1 VSRAYRPAD
10 FEAFLRKHSDS
21 SPSRQSE
28 QADRAQMDR
37 GSRASSHGD
46 RQSRDQRDSNRD
58 NSDRF
63 RTTYRQRNR
72 EYSLRESEVRT
83 LVELG
88 KFRVV
93 PTDDL
98 ARLGYRGDRSR
109 MENDVQ
115 HLRHQGLV
123 EQRSIERHESYSKQ
137 VFTLTKEGHKLL
149 SEQNL
154 IPDRQAIYHG
164 FVKAKEARHDSD
176 LYRLYHKVAKEV
188 DRVGGKVRRV
198 VLDYELKREL
208 YKKLS
213 RIPPDRNLAYER
225 IRLASEYDLNVV
237 KDKIPVPDL
246 RIEYEDE
253 CRDIHRLDLEIATR
267 DYRPQ
272 GLAEKA
278 KAGFHL
284 FARPQDHPK
293 LRRVLDTHE
302 ITAEIFA
309 L

>member
-1 VSRAYRPAD
+1 MSRTYHISD
-10 FEAFLRKHSDS
+10 FAAFLRKYGDS
-21 SPSRQSE
+21 ARDRGGWEESLRYDNRPSRP
-28 QADRAQMDR
+28 DR
-37 GSRASSHGD
+37 GTNQEFRQPQNGDDRSRTA
-46 RQSRDQRDSNRD
+46 
-58 NSDRF
+58 
-63 RTTYRQRNR
+63 YRVRNR
-72 EYSLRESEVRT
+72 EYSLRDSAVET
-83 LVELG
+83 LADVG
-88 KFRVV
+88 KFRMV
-93 PTDDL
+93 PADDL
-98 ARLGYRGDRSR
+98 ARFGYRGDYSR

-115 HLRHQGLV
+115 NLRRNGLI
-123 EQRSIERHESYSKQ
+123 EQRSIEGHESYSKK
-137 VFTLTKEGHKLL
+137 VLTLTKDGHNLL
-149 SEQNL
+149 SRHNL
-154 IPDRQAIYHG
+154 ISDRQSIYHG
-164 FVKAKEARHDSD
+164 FVKPKEARHDAE

-213 RIPPDRNLAYER
+213 RVPPDKNLTYER
-225 IRLASEYDLNVV
+225 IRLASEYDLKVV
-237 KDKIPVPDL
+237 KHKIPVPDL

-284 FARPQDHPK
+284 FARPQDLPK

>member
-1 VSRAYRPAD
+1 M
-10 FEAFLRKHSDS
+10 
-21 SPSRQSE
+21 
-28 QADRAQMDR
+28 DRA
-37 GSRASSHGD
+37 SRASSSGD
-46 RQSRDQRDSNRD
+46 RRSRDQRTSNRD

-63 RTTYRQRNR
+63 RTTYRDRNR

-83 LVELG
+83 LIELG

-93 PTDDL
+93 PADDL
-98 ARLGYRGDRSR
+98 AWLGYRGDRSR

-115 HLRHQGLV
+115 HLRHQGLI
-123 EQRSIERHESYSKQ
+123 EQRSIEGHESFSKQ
-137 VFTLTKEGHKLL
+137 VFTLTKEGHYLL
-149 SEQNL
+149 SRQNL
-154 IPDRQAIYHG
+154 IPDRQATYHG
-164 FVKAKEARHDSD
+164 FVKAKEARHDAD
-176 LYRLYHKVAKEV
+176 LYRLYHKVAKEI

-208 YKKLS
+208 YRKLS
-213 RIPPDRNLAYER
+213 QVDPNKKLAYER
-225 IRLASEYDLNVV
+225 IQLASEYDLKVV
-237 KDKIPVPDL
+237 NDKIPVPDL

-253 CRDIHRLDLEIATR
+253 CRDVHRLDLEIATR

-284 FARPQDHPK
+284 FARPQDHAK

>member
-1 VSRAYRPAD
+1 
-10 FEAFLRKHSDS
+10 
-21 SPSRQSE
+21 
-28 QADRAQMDR
+28 M
-37 GSRASSHGD
+37 
-46 RQSRDQRDSNRD
+46 
-58 NSDRF
+58 
-63 RTTYRQRNR
+63 
-72 EYSLRESEVRT
+72 RESEVQT
-83 LVELG
+83 LIEVG
-88 KFRVV
+88 KFRLIPV
-93 PTDDL
+93 DDL
-98 ARLGYRGDRSR
+98 ARLGYRGDSAR

-115 HLRHQGLV
+115 NLRRNGLI
-123 EQRSIERHESYSKQ
+123 EQRSIEGHESYSKQ
-137 VFTLTKEGHKLL
+137 IFTLSKEGHKLL
-149 SEQNL
+149 SERNL
-154 IPDRQAIYHG
+154 IPDRQTIYHG
-164 FVKAKEARHDSD
+164 FVKAKEARHDAD
-176 LYRLYHKVAKEV
+176 LYRLYHKVAREV

-213 RIPPDRNLAYER
+213 RIPPDKNLAYER

-237 KDKIPVPDL
+237 KHKIPVPDL

>member
-1 VSRAYRPAD
+1 MSRAYHISD
-10 FEAFLRKHSDS
+10 FAAFLRKYGDS
-21 SPSRQSE
+21 GRDRKGREESARDDNRPSRP
-28 QADRAQMDR
+28 DR
-37 GSRASSHGD
+37 GTNQEFRQQQNGDDRSR
-46 RQSRDQRDSNRD
+46 
-58 NSDRF
+58 
-63 RTTYRQRNR
+63 TIYRVRHR
-72 EYSLRESEVRT
+72 EYSLRESEVQT
-83 LVELG
+83 LADVG
-88 KFRVV
+88 KFRML
-93 PTDDL
+93 PADDL
-98 ARLGYRGDRSR
+98 ARFAYGGDRAR
-109 MENDVQ
+109 MESDVRS
-115 HLRHQGLV
+115 LRRQGLI
-123 EQRSIERHESYSKQ
+123 EQRSIEGHESYSKQ
-137 VFTLTKEGHKLL
+137 VFVLTKEGHKFL
-149 SEQNL
+149 SREKL
-154 IPDRQAIYHG
+154 TPDRQAIYHG
-164 FVKAKEARHDSD
+164 FVKAKEARHDAD
-176 LYRLYHKVAKEV
+176 LYRLNHKVAKEI

-208 YKKLS
+208 NTKLS
-213 RIPPDRNLAYER
+213 QVDPNKKLAYER
-225 IRLASEYDLNVV
+225 IQLASEYDLKVV
-237 KDKIPVPDL
+237 KDKIPIPDL

>member
-1 VSRAYRPAD
+1 
-10 FEAFLRKHSDS
+10 
-21 SPSRQSE
+21 
-28 QADRAQMDR
+28 MDR
-37 GSRASSHGD
+37 GSHASSHDDHQG
-46 RQSRDQRDSNRD
+46 RDQRDSNRD

-63 RTTYRQRNR
+63 RIPYRDRNR

-83 LVELG
+83 LIELG

-93 PTDDL
+93 PADDL
-98 ARLGYRGDRSR
+98 ARLGYTGDRSR
-109 MENDVQ
+109 MESDVQ
-115 HLRHQGLV
+115 HLRHQGLI
-123 EQRSIERHESYSKQ
+123 EQRSIEGHESYSKQ
-137 VFTLTKEGHKLL
+137 VFTLTKEGHNLL
-149 SEQNL
+149 SRQNL
-154 IPDRQAIYHG
+154 IPDRQATYHG
-164 FVKAKEARHDSD
+164 FVKAKEARHDAD
-176 LYRLYHKVAKEV
+176 LYRLYHKVAKEI

-208 YKKLS
+208 YRKLS
-213 RIPPDRNLAYER
+213 QVDPNKKLAYER
-225 IRLASEYDLNVV
+225 IRLASEYDLKVV
-237 KDKIPVPDL
+237 NDKIPVPDL
-246 RIEYEDE
+246 RVEYEDE

-284 FARPQDHPK
+284 FARPQDHAK

>member
-1 VSRAYRPAD
+1 MSRTYHISD
-10 FEAFLRKHSDS
+10 FAAFLRKYGDS
-21 SPSRQSE
+21 GR
-28 QADRAQMDR
+28 DR
-37 GSRASSHGD
+37 GGREESTRDDNRSSRPD
-46 RQSRDQRDSNRD
+46 RGTNQQFRQPQNGH
-58 NSDRF
+58 DRS
-63 RTTYRQRNR
+63 RTTYRVRNR
-72 EYSLRESEVRT
+72 EYSLRESEVQT
-83 LVELG
+83 LIEVG

-93 PTDDL
+93 PADDL
-98 ARLGYRGDRSR
+98 ASLGYRGDRSR
-109 MENDVQ
+109 TESDVQ
-115 HLRHQGLV
+115 NLRRQGLV
-123 EQRSIERHESYSKQ
+123 EQRSIEGHESYSKP
-137 VFTLTKEGHKLL
+137 VLTLTKEGHKLL
-149 SEQNL
+149 SRQNL

-164 FVKAKEARHDSD
+164 FVKAKEARHDAD
-176 LYRLYHKVAKEV
+176 LYRLYHKVAKEI

-208 YKKLS
+208 YRKLS
-213 RIPPDRNLAYER
+213 RVHPDKDPAYER

-237 KDKIPVPDL
+237 KGKIPVPDL

-253 CRDIHRLDLEIATR
+253 CRDIRRLDLEIATR
-267 DYRPQ
+267 DYRPR
-272 GLAEKA
+272 GLTEKA